1 MSTVPAPGVE
11 CPGVEARL
19 DPGLHR
25 RMVPAPP
32 PVTGVTPL
40 TGMFPLN
47 TDTGRLR
54 DVESLFKKILTLES
68 MYNWVP
74 QSMECGYWIL
84 DSMERRLLTPGFH
97 RLH

>member
-1 MSTVPAPGVE
+1 MHLLSSSFPTKVCLSHMITVQAPGVE

-25 RMVPAPP
+25 RMVPAPS

-47 TDTGRLR
+47 TDTGQQ
-54 DVESLFKKILTLES
+54 EEH
-68 MYNWVP
+68 
-74 QSMECGYWIL
+74 QE
-84 DSMERRLLTPGFH
+84 
-97 RLH
+97 